1 MQMSLGNFELFRC
14 SLEGDVLDML
24 SDASDKRDEE
34 SPFYNSAFYPSQ
46 AVVGSAEVFNSA
58 TWLTK
63 IKPILVDQS
72 KIKAVVEEVK

>member
-1 MQMSLGNFELFRC
+1 
-14 SLEGDVLDML
+14 ML
-24 SDASDKRDEE
+24 TDASDKRDEE

-46 AVVGSAEVFNSA
+46 AVVGPADAFSSA

-72 KIKAVVEEVK
+72 KIKAVVEEVRSGGCVSGCR